1 MLLMGKS
8 TISMFIF
15 NSYVKLPE
23 DIHWFLKFFF
33 SYAAPRPILLL
44 YPFMHSFVRSF
55 VRDFLRTY
63 IVGGFNYFIPN
74 TCIQT
79 ALFDLPHPP
88 LNQSEALRTSV
99 GARPPACWRF
109 VNETSLALTL
119 FQRDFPQKQTDAQH
133 IRILP
138 GWIIRGYR
146 LSEEFL

>member
-1 MLLMGKS
+1 MLNYQR
-8 TISMFIF
+8 IFIGF
-15 NSYVKLPE
+15 SSFSFPMQRHDLFYFC
-23 DIHWFLKFFF
+23 IH
-33 SYAAPRPILLL
+33 SCIP
-44 YPFMHSFVRSF
+44 SFVRSF

-119 FQRDFPQKQTDAQH
+119 FQREFPQKQTDAQH